1 MSWPGA
7 AWYRNA
13 GLRVKLA
20 LHVVIATTL
29 LVAILLPVII
39 QLQKR
44 SMLRAVQDS
53 GFDVVEMLAR
63 STVQAIAADDY
74 VLMQLIV
81 DGVASDGK
89 VLSAMLMKSNGE
101 IIVHS
106 QPAERGTRYAD
117 VRSVAAASAQGRLL
131 QEYEGAEGTAVYD
144 FAVPVYMLGEK
155 QATARLVM
163 SIERE
168 LDVIARVRDAVLLA
182 GLLILGI
189 SLLWATHQARGLIR
203 PVKELVQGTA
213 EITKGNLDHRIPV
226 TSGDEMG
233 QLAAAFNTMTDDLTR
248 AQADLVRKT
257 RLAAIGEIAAAV
269 AHETR
274 NPLGAL
280 SNCVQLLRHTDG
292 LSAESVELLAMIR
305 VEADRLNRI
314 VTDFLRFGH
323 PRPPQL
329 EPFALHE
336 LIDDTLALLEHDR
349 AGAPLE
355 ICRRFDSSIAKID
368 VDHDQLHQALW
379 NIFVNS
385 AQAMGDGGTL
395 TIETRRV
402 PAGVEI
408 AVRDT
413 GRGIPPEALRDI
425 FEPFY
430 TRRAGGTG
438 LGLAIVRRIVDDH
451 RGQID
456 VESVVGHG
464 TCFRITLPA
473 HG

>member
-29 LVAILLPVII
+29 LVAILLPVIL

-53 GFDVVEMLAR
+53 GFDIVEMLAR

-101 IIVHS
+101 VIVHS
-106 QPAERGTRYAD
+106 QPSERGTRYTD
-117 VRSVAAASAQGRLL
+117 VRSVAAASVQGRLL

-144 FAVPVYMLGEK
+144 FAVPVFMLGEK

-168 LDVIARVRDAVLLA
+168 LNVIARVRDAVLLA

-233 QLAAAFNTMTDDLTR
+233 QLAVAFNTMTDDLTR

-280 SNCVQLLRHTDG
+280 SNCVQLLQNTDG

-305 VEADRLNRI
+305 VEADRLNEI
-314 VTDFLRFGH
+314 VSDFLRFGH

-329 EPFALHE
+329 AQVALHE
-336 LIDDTLALLEHDR
+336 LIDDTLALLAHDR
-349 AGAPLE
+349 SSTQLDV
-355 ICRRFDSSIAKID
+355 RRSFDSRITKIEA
-368 VDHDQLHQALW
+368 DHDQLHQALW
-379 NIFVNS
+379 NIFVNA

-395 TIETRRV
+395 TIETRGLA
-402 PAGVEI
+402 AGVEI

-413 GRGIPPEALRDI
+413 GPGIPAERLRDI

-430 TRRAGGTG
+430 TRRPGGTG
-438 LGLAIVRRIVDDH
+438 LGLAIVRRIVEDH
-451 RGQID
+451 RGQIG
-456 VESVVGHG
+456 VESVEGEG
-464 TCFRITLPA
+464 TCFTITLPA